1 MPSEFTLPALGADMD
16 EGTILEWHVAPGARV
31 KRGDVVAVVETDK
44 GAIDVEIFMDGVV
57 REIVVAP
64 GTKVPVGTVLALVDT
79 EGEAVT
85 PSPTPVEKVSTPA
98 PPPPLAPSPAA
109 AGEGRVEAVRTAAP
123 SDRLKISPAARR
135 RARELEV
142 DTAVLTGTGP
152 GGAITVEDVERARA
166 SPAPAREGMREA
178 IAAAMSKSK
187 REIPHYYLATTVDV
201 TPTTVWLAAHN
212 AAVPVTQRLL
222 FAALLVKSIALACR
236 ELPGFSGFHR
246 DGRYQES
253 PAVHVGVAVALRG
266 GGLVAPAIMDTA
278 DKPLVALMDD
288 FRALVTRARAGRLRA
303 SELAAPTIILT
314 SLGEASVDA
323 VFPIIQPP
331 QVAIV
336 GAGAVVDRP
345 WIVDGQVVPRQVLTL
360 SLGADHRVTDG
371 RLGAQFLARIVAKL
385 LEPGSL

>member
-79 EGEAVT
+79 EAATVT
-85 PSPTPVEKVSTPA
+85 PSPTPVEQASTPA

-109 AGEGRVEAVRTAAP
+109 AGEGRVETARIAP
-123 SDRLKISPAARR
+123 ESDRLKISPAARR
-135 RARELEV
+135 RARELDV
-142 DTAVLTGTGP
+142 DTAALTGTGP

-166 SPAPAREGMREA
+166 APAPAREGMREA

-201 TPTTVWLAAHN
+201 TPATAWLAAHN

-246 DGRYQES
+246 DGCYQQS

-345 WIVDGQVVPRQVLTL
+345 WIVDGKVVPRQVLTL

>member
-44 GAIDVEIFMDGVV
+44 GAIDVEIFIDGVV

-64 GTKVPVGTVLALVDT
+64 GTKVPVGTVLALIDT
-79 EGEAVT
+79 DGETVT
-85 PSPTPVEKVSTPA
+85 PSPMPAEEASTPA
-98 PPPPLAPSPAA
+98 PPPPPAPSPAA
-109 AGEGRVEAVRTAAP
+109 AGEGRVEAADSAP
-123 SDRLKISPAARR
+123 ASDRLKISPAARR
-135 RARELEV
+135 RARELDV
-142 DTAVLTGTGP
+142 DPAALTGTGP
-152 GGAITVEDVERARA
+152 GGAITVEDVERAQA
-166 SPAPAREGMREA
+166 PQAPAREGMREA

-201 TPTTVWLAAHN
+201 TPATEWLAAHN
-212 AAVPVTQRLL
+212 AAVTVEQRLL

-246 DGRYQES
+246 DGRYQQS
-253 PAVHVGVAVALRG
+253 PAVHVGIAVALRG

-336 GAGAVVDRP
+336 GAGAVVERP